1 MRCPR
6 CQADVTDIICRNCG
20 LDLALWKEVEQL
32 RTELAILRAEISTA
46 AASTKTVLF
55 APVDQGPP
63 PVPDHLIGN
72 PPPVPH
78 ATARTEHRSDSLFAE
93 RDVGRRWFLVIGALT
108 LVIGIGFFLKYAF
121 DEQWI
126 GRAGPAVQITIGF
139 IAGAVSLL
147 LAHLCRQ
154 RHWMG
159 LDIGMAAVGL
169 GSLYLTSYAGFEIH
183 HLLPLSMS
191 LVLILLVT
199 LLGGTLA
206 SFWGSQ
212 TLAILSFIAGFLA
225 PVMFDSD
232 HVDHWFFLFYLF
244 ILTVA
249 GQVLAYV
256 KGWRQ
261 LYTGSAL
268 LTWLSFALWIQAG
281 YRQPW
286 FSEAFV
292 FIQLLFAA
300 YSLMPF
306 LRRIFRPELGKIQ
319 GFLLAVLNG
328 LLCCQ
333 YSGMLLR
340 NEKHPLAVV
349 SFIYAVTTLLIG
361 ISSVRK
367 RKTVSSWL
375 VTQALIFLLVFWA
388 QILAQSWITLF
399 WSAQLIALYLAAA
412 RAEDKNLFLA
422 TFIIALMVV
431 CNYFASAEVFNSNY
445 LFSNDLLSRWVSGL
459 SLVSSLFVITWID
472 QTSPIHHTVFRQLT
486 EILALVS
493 LFIFANLELR
503 RFTEQ
508 YLRLAGAAGISVLWT
523 LYSTGL
529 MLIGV
534 TFRRKAYRLGAI
546 ILLFITV
553 LKVLAY
559 DTAQVSTPYRIL
571 SCLILGA
578 ILIAVSFVY
587 YRFDDRLT
595 GK

>member
-1 MRCPR
+1 MQCPR
-6 CQADVTDIICRNCG
+6 CQADISDSFCKNCG

-32 RTELAILRAEISTA
+32 RTELNILKADLSAFTT
-46 AASTKTVLF
+46 STKTSVS
-55 APVDQGPP
+55 APLQEGPP
-63 PVPDHLIGN
+63 PVPAHLIGN
-72 PPPVPH
+72 PPL
-78 ATARTEHRSDSLFAE
+78 ATHETGAEERRNDTLFAE
-93 RDVGRRWFLVIGALT
+93 RNVGRRWFLVVGSLT
-108 LVIGIGFFLKYAF
+108 LVIGLGFFLKYAF

-126 GRAGPAVQITIGF
+126 GPAVQITIGF

-154 RHWMG
+154 RRWMG

-183 HLLPLSMS
+183 HLLPLSLS

-199 LLGGTLA
+199 LFGGTLA

-212 TLAILSFIAGFLA
+212 TLAILSFTAGFLA
-225 PVMFDSD
+225 PVLFDSE
-232 HVDHWFFLFYLF
+232 HVDHWFFLPYLV
-244 ILTVA
+244 ILTLA
-249 GQVLAYV
+249 GQIVAYA

-261 LYTGSAL
+261 LYASSAL
-268 LTWLSFALWIQAG
+268 LTWLSFALWIEAG

-286 FSEAFV
+286 FLEAFV
-292 FIQLLFAA
+292 FIQFLFAA

-306 LRRIFRPELGKIQ
+306 LRRIFRAELGSIQ

-340 NEKHPLAVV
+340 YEKHPLAFV
-349 SFIYAVTTLLIG
+349 SLIYAATTLLIG

-367 RKTVSSWL
+367 SRTISSWL

-388 QILAQSWITLF
+388 QILVASWLTLF
-399 WSAQLIALYLAAA
+399 WSAQLIALYIAAA
-412 RAEDKNLFLA
+412 RGEDKNLLVA
-422 TFIIALMVV
+422 TFIIAVTVV
-431 CNYFASAEVFNSNY
+431 CNYFASVQAFEYTY
-445 LFSNDLLSRWVSGL
+445 LFSHDLLSRWVSGL
-459 SLVSSLFVITWID
+459 SLISSLFVIAWMD
-472 QTSPIHHTVFRQLT
+472 QTAPIHHTFFRQLI
-486 EILALVS
+486 EILALIS
-493 LFIFANLELR
+493 LFIFANLELH
-503 RFTEQ
+503 RFTQQ
-508 YLRLAGAAGISVLWT
+508 YIRLAGAAGMSVLWT

-534 TFRRKAYRLGAI
+534 SFRRKAYRMGAI
-546 ILLFITV
+546 IILFITV

-587 YRFDDRLT
+587 YRFDDRLA